1 MATTGT
7 NYTAKWKLIDGTLT
21 ISPISG
27 NSGEMRGPWTFI
39 MTSPYIKKVI
49 DMTDEEWLSVVRI
62 VFEGNISIKESDF
75 DGTAYIPRASSMFS
89 QWNALTGDVTLS
101 NVVYIDIRGLNTTG
115 CTSFSSMFA
124 RLSSLT
130 EIVGL
135 DTLVTSSSDD
145 YSSMFL
151 GTDISEL
158 NLSSFENMNTAN
170 IKDMIDGM
178 NYLATVVFPINF
190 SRTSPKKNNT
200 ETEYYSFGI
209 AKWNVQAV
217 NSQAQITITSDE
229 DFFSLESGQG
239 GTWTRDISGSATLLF
254 RVNAVQRDGNNV
266 TVSYFFTTSTAT
278 AYVYLKESSA
288 SSFPQ
293 SPTET
298 ISLTG
303 SGNGTLNLTLA
314 TDSSYELQ
322 FIVSDGVTNLYV
334 FASVDSNV
342 LLIEVDNNGNVRAA
356 GDIEDG
362 YGNKLSEM
370 IDLFY
375 PVGSYYETS
384 KSQAEFDPN
393 DVWGGT
399 WELETAGQVHVSSG
413 SGYAVSGAET
423 NTSDG
428 GSKYLQAHT
437 HSDNFTLPNHLHST
451 GGTASEGTDR
461 FLTAGSGD
469 GWGVGRRTIKNGTG
483 TSLAGNFYNEDHPIT
498 RKAYTGNPCSNPSIA
513 GSVGAVSGATTG
525 NAGNMP
531 PYIVVNR
538 WHRTA

>member
-7 NYTAKWKLIDGTLT
+7 NYTAKWELIDGTLT

-27 NSGEMRGPWTFI
+27 NSGEMRGPWDFIITF
-39 MTSPYIKKVI
+39 PYIKKVI

-62 VFEGNISIKESDF
+62 VFEGNISIKESNVA
-75 DGTAYIPRASSMFS
+75 GTAYIPKASSMFF
-89 QWNALTGDVTLS
+89 QGKALTGDVTLS

-115 CTSFSSMFA
+115 CKSFSSMFA

-135 DTLVTSSSDD
+135 DTLVTSSSVD
-145 YSSMFL
+145 YSGMFS

-170 IKDMIDGM
+170 IEDMIDGM

-200 ETEYYSFGI
+200 ETESYSFGI

-217 NSQAQITITSDE
+217 NSQAQITITSDK
-229 DFFSLESGQG
+229 DFFALESGQG

-254 RVNAVQRDGNNV
+254 RVNAVQRDENNV

-314 TDSSYELQ
+314 TDSSYEIQ
-322 FIVSDGVTNLYV
+322 FIVSDGKTNLYV

-342 LLIEVDNNGNVRAA
+342 LLFSLSDS
-356 GDIEDG
+356 GDIEAAGRATTEDMSVSEVSDF
-362 YGNKLSEM
+362 LSELDISGAGLDTTQADWVVESGTDGTWSWQKWQSGIAECWGSVTASNITWSVYTALSSSM
-370 IDLFY
+370 YYSSANRPTLVLPFTITNPQAFASVSE
-375 PVGSYYETS
+375 VGSNVGWVANTRIE
-384 KSQAEFDPN
+384 N
-393 DVWGGT
+393 N
-399 WELETAGQVHVSSG
+399 
-413 SGYAVSGAET
+413 AVT
-423 NTSDG
+423 
-428 GSKYLQAHT
+428 
-437 HSDNFTLPNHLHST
+437 
-451 GGTASEGTDR
+451 
-461 FLTAGSGD
+461 
-469 GWGVGRRTIKNGTG
+469 
-483 TSLAGNFYNEDHPIT
+483 
-498 RKAYTGNPCSNPSIA
+498 C
-513 GSVGAVSGATTG
+513 
-525 NAGNMP
+525 
-531 PYIVVNR
+531 IVVRNGNTGDVTAKFFVKGR
-538 WHRTA
+538 WK